1 MGRVRGAVMAFSGT
15 IVLLLLLLV
24 QNIPS
29 ATCGKPYEY
38 INLPKAHLPMYFK
51 RFPALEKQCAE
62 DETCPYRTVIASQ
75 SYQNRK
81 DGCWGYEEG
90 CTERNRY
97 ANHSCPG
104 SHIGYVK
111 SKQAQLD
118 TFYSQADFGFVRDQ
132 MRETRIM
139 CEPQFPHDSS
149 LECSKYLRFCR
160 GRNLML
166 NFTDLVRRTEP
177 LRYKMDVLGPGQ
189 IGGHCRLHGER
200 LRDELQHIS
209 PLQSW
214 GPELRFFERL
224 ERPPIETGV
233 CDVVIERPAFIMKI
247 DAAINMYHHFC
258 DFLNL
263 YASLHVNLSHAGGFD
278 TDTQVLVWESF
289 TYASPF
295 ADTFK
300 VFSKHPIADLKTYA
314 GKVVCFKNVVLPLL
328 PRMIFGLYYNTPI
341 IYGCE
346 NSGLFHA
353 FSEHVLHRLKV
364 RMTTRPDER
373 VRITFLSRQ
382 TRYRRVLNEDE
393 LMGRIAKNPNYAVQR
408 VSYGHDLPF
417 VEQLRIT
424 RNTDIFIGMHG
435 AGLTHLLFLPKWA
448 TLFELYHCEDPN
460 CYRDLARLRGVHYL
474 TWERDQLVYPEG
486 EGKHPERDERHAKF
500 TNYAFDVGEFERLVA
515 KAATYVQGHA
525 EFQKFLTTNAN
536 RAVKR
541 KDEL

>member
-1 MGRVRGAVMAFSGT
+1 MGCVRGAVLAIGVKL
-15 IVLLLLLLV
+15 VLL
-24 QNIPS
+24 
-29 ATCGKPYEY
+29 TCYTQYVACDRYEY
-38 INLPKAHLPMYFK
+38 INLPKAHLPLYFR
-51 RFPALEKQCAE
+51 RFPALEKQCVE
-62 DETCPYRTVIASQ
+62 DENCPYRTIIASQ

-81 DGCWGYEEG
+81 DAAACWGYEED
-90 CTERNRY
+90 CTERIRY
-97 ANHSCPG
+97 VNHTCPG
-104 SHIGYVK
+104 SHVGYVK
-111 SKQAQLD
+111 SKKAQLD

-132 MRETRIM
+132 IRETRIM

-160 GRNLML
+160 GRNLMI
-166 NFTDLVRRTEP
+166 NFTDLAHRTEP
-177 LRYKMDVLGPGQ
+177 LRYKMDVLGQGQ
-189 IGGHCRLHGER
+189 IGGHCRLHEKR

-224 ERPPIETGV
+224 ERPPIEDGR
-233 CDVVIERPAFIMKI
+233 CDVVVEKPTFIMKI

-263 YASLHVNLSHAGGFD
+263 YASLHVNLSHPASFG
-278 TDTQVLVWESF
+278 TDTHVLIWESF
-289 TYASPF
+289 TYLSPF
-295 ADTFK
+295 AETFK
-300 VFSKHPIADLKTYA
+300 VFTSNPIADLKTYA
-314 GKVVCFKNVVLPLL
+314 GKVVCFRNVMLPLL

-364 RMTTRPDER
+364 QLTARPDDR
-373 VRITFLSRQ
+373 IRITFLSRQ

-393 LMGRIAKNPNYAVQR
+393 LMARIAKNPNYDVQR

-424 RNTDIFIGMHG
+424 RNTDVFIGMHG

-474 TWERDQLVYPEG
+474 SWERDHLVYPDG

-500 TNYAFDVGEFERLVA
+500 TNYAFDVNEFERLVA
-515 KAATYVQGHA
+515 KAANHVREHQ
-525 EFQKFLTTNAN
+525 EFRSFLAAKKGKTDRPT
-536 RAVKR
+536 K

>member
-1 MGRVRGAVMAFSGT
+1 MGRVRGAVLA
-15 IVLLLLLLV
+15 IVLLTLYTRYAACE
-24 QNIPS
+24 N
-29 ATCGKPYEY
+29 YEY
-38 INLPKAHLPMYFK
+38 INLPKAHLPMYFR

-62 DETCPYRTVIASQ
+62 DETCPYRAVIASQ

-81 DGCWGYEEG
+81 DACWGYEDG
-90 CTERNRY
+90 CTEPNRY
-97 ANHSCPG
+97 ANHTCPG

-111 SKQAQLD
+111 SKEVQLD

-132 MRETRIM
+132 IRETRIM

-160 GRNLML
+160 GRNLMI
-166 NFTDLVRRTEP
+166 NFTDLAHRRSEP
-177 LRYKMDVLGPGQ
+177 LRYKMDVLSSGQ

-224 ERPPIETGV
+224 ERPPIEDGK
-233 CDVVIERPAFIMKI
+233 CDVVIEKPAFIMKI

-263 YASLHVNLSHAGGFD
+263 YASLHVNLSQPGAFD
-278 TDTQVLVWESF
+278 TDTHVLIWESF
-289 TYASPF
+289 TYLSPF

-300 VFSKHPIADLKTYA
+300 VFTKNPIVDLKTYA
-314 GKVVCFKNVVLPLL
+314 GKVVCFRNLVLPLL

-353 FSEHVLHRLKV
+353 FSEHVLHRLKI
-364 RMTTRPDER
+364 RMSARADDR
-373 VRITFLSRQ
+373 LRITFLSRQ

-393 LMGRIAKNPNYAVQR
+393 LMGRIAKNPNYVVQR
-408 VSYGHDLPF
+408 VSYGHELSF

-424 RNTDIFIGMHG
+424 RNSDIFIGMHG

-474 TWERDQLVYPEG
+474 TWERDHLVYPEG

-500 TNYAFDVGEFERLVA
+500 TNYAFDVNEFERLVA
-515 KAATYVQGHA
+515 NAAAHVKSHK
-525 EFQKFLTTNAN
+525 EFQKFLHLAAN
-536 RAVKR
+536 RPAK

>member
-1 MGRVRGAVMAFSGT
+1 MGCARGVALAITAT
-15 IVLLLLLLV
+15 IVLIA
-24 QNIPS
+24 QWP
-29 ATCGKPYEY
+29 PYAACESYQY
-38 INLPKAHLPMYFK
+38 INLPKAHLPMYFR
-51 RFPALEKQCAE
+51 RFPALEKQCAA
-62 DETCPYRTVIASQ
+62 DENCPYRTVIASS
-75 SYQNRK
+75 SYQSQK
-81 DGCWGYEEG
+81 DACWGYEDA
-90 CTERNRY
+90 CTEKGRFS
-97 ANHSCPG
+97 NHSCPG
-104 SHIGYVK
+104 SHVGYVK

-132 MRETRIM
+132 IRETRIM

-160 GRNLML
+160 GRNLMI
-166 NFTDLVRRTEP
+166 NFTDLAHRTEP
-177 LRYKMDVLGPGQ
+177 LRYKMDVLGAGQ
-189 IGGHCRLHGER
+189 IGGHCKLHGER

-224 ERPPIETGV
+224 AKPPIESDQ
-233 CDVVIERPAFIMKI
+233 CDVVIEKPAFVMKI

-263 YASLHVNLSHAGGFD
+263 YASLHVNLSHAASFT
-278 TDTQVLVWESF
+278 TDTHVLIWESF
-289 TYASPF
+289 PYHSPF

-300 VFSKHPIADLKTYA
+300 VFTRNPIADLKTYA
-314 GKVVCFKNVVLPLL
+314 GKVVCFRNVVLPLL

-364 RMTTRPDER
+364 RMSTRTDRRLR
-373 VRITFLSRQ
+373 VTFLSRQ

-393 LMGRIAKNPNYAVQR
+393 LIAKIASNPSYAVQR
-408 VSYGHDLPF
+408 VSFGHELSF
-417 VEQLRIT
+417 LEQLRIT
-424 RNTDIFIGMHG
+424 RNSDIFIGMHG

-460 CYRDLARLRGVHYL
+460 CYRDLARLRGVHYI
-474 TWERDQLVYPEG
+474 TWERDHLVYPEG
-486 EGKHPERDERHAKF
+486 EGRHPERDERHAKF
-500 TNYAFDVGEFERLVA
+500 TNYAFDATEFERLVA
-515 KAATYVQGHA
+515 KAAAQVEAHEEYS
-525 EFQKFLTTNAN
+525 KFCARQSHNQRT
-536 RAVKR
+536 KE
-541 KDEL
+541 EL